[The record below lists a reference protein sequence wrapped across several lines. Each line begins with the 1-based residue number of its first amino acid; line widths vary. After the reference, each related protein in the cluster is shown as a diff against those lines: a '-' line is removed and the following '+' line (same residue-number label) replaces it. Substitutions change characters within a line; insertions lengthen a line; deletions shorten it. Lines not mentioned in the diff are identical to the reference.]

1 MKIDAD
7 GGLALLNL
15 DRRVDAAR
23 VSLDVLEE
31 VSPRRRKASQR
42 ALRHTDDLHN

>member
-1 MKIDAD
+1 MRLDAD
-7 GGLALLNL
+7 GGLVLLNL

-23 VSLDVLEE
+23 VPLDALEE
-31 VSPRRRKASQR
+31 ASPRRRKASQR